1 MKTIYLK
8 SVDST
13 NTYIK
18 NLPEKER
25 VDGLIVVADRQ
36 TAGRGRMGRT
46 FKSDGKGIYMSFVI
60 KTDCAV
66 SEALVLTSSVAVSVC
81 RAIEKFCGI
90 NAGVKWV
97 NDIVYGGRKLCGILT
112 EAVNVSGDKAECF
125 IIGIGVNVNE
135 ESFTDDLKDKAVSLK
150 MILNR
155 SVDKEKLL
163 LILKEEL
170 NEMKVSC
177 FNEKE
182 NFYKEYV
189 KRSVMFGKKVVLSGD
204 DRPAEVIGID
214 RNYVLV
220 IKYSDGEIKKINSG
234 DISVDGIYGI
244 GL

>member
-1 MKTIYLK
+1 MKTICLK

-18 NLPEKER
+18 NLPVKER
-25 VDGLIVVADRQ
+25 VDGLIVVADKQ
-36 TAGRGRMGRT
+36 TAGRGRMGKT

-66 SEALVLTSSVAVSVC
+66 SEAVVLTSFAAVSVC
-81 RAIEKFCGI
+81 RAIEKVCGI
-90 NAGVKWV
+90 NAGIKWV

-135 ESFTDDLKDKAVSLK
+135 EKFTDDLKDKAVSLK

-155 SVDKEKLL
+155 NVDKEKLL
-163 LILKEEL
+163 LALKEEL

-177 FNEKE
+177 FNDKE
-182 NFYKEYV
+182 NFYNEYI
-189 KRSVMFGKKVVLSGD
+189 KRSVMFGKTVVLNCD
-204 DRPAEVIGID
+204 DIPAEVIGID
-214 RNYVLV
+214 KNYALAV
-220 IKYSDGEIKKINSG
+220 KYGNGEIKKVNSG
-234 DISVDGIYGI
+234 DISVDGIYGL